1 MGAGYATVRQGC
13 GAGPGL
19 QPPRR
24 RPSSPLGH
32 QRCAHTPLS
41 LPPSPLSPAQL
52 GFADLNLAEFA
63 GSGSTVRCCLL
74 EGYDTKNTRQDN
86 SILKVPGA
94 LGLVRPSHPGA
105 GEGRTTSL
113 SESPGEL
120 RRTQVLTPDGQ
131 RDRRAGALRMATG
144 SPMGNTSYC
153 LHAES
158 HCVLPLGK
166 VLASLLRGGSH
177 GWLVCW

>member
-1 MGAGYATVRQGC
+1 MQPGDVSSWLCHAEPPAGARVLGC
-13 GAGPGL
+13 RLCNSPSGLRGGPRL
-19 QPPRR
+19 RPPCP

-94 LGLVRPSHPGA
+94 PGLICPSHQGQGQGLA
-105 GEGRTTSL
+105 ASL
-113 SESPGEL
+113 SESRGEL
-120 RRTQVLTPDGQ
+120 QRTQVLTPDGQ
-131 RDRRAGALRMATG
+131 RETLGRRGPWGQET
-144 SPMGNTSYC
+144 
-153 LHAES
+153 
-158 HCVLPLGK
+158 PLGG
-166 VLASLLRGGSH
+166 LT
-177 GWLVCW
+177 

>member
-13 GAGPGL
+13 GAAGRVQGSSPH
-19 QPPRR
+19 RR

-32 QRCAHTPLS
+32 QRCSHTPLS
-41 LPPSPLSPAQL
+41 LPPSPLSRAQL

-86 SILKVPGA
+86 SILKVRGA
-94 LGLVRPSHPGA
+94 LGLVCPSHPGA

-120 RRTQVLTPDGQ
+120 RRTQVLIPDGQ
-131 RDRRAGALRMATG
+131 RETLGRRGPWGQETPLGGLTQPLA
-144 SPMGNTSYC
+144 S
-153 LHAES
+153 
-158 HCVLPLGK
+158 VLPSIIGPQG
-166 VLASLLRGGSH
+166 VDPDNLLQ
-177 GWLVCW
+177 